1 MKAVVMAGGFGTRIQ
16 PLTHSRPKP
25 MLPIMNKAM
34 MEYTMMSLKEL
45 GIKEFIVLLYFK
57 PEVIQNYFKDGSDF
71 GIDITYVIPDD
82 DYGTAGA
89 VKCAQEY
96 IGNENFVIVSGDLVT
111 DFKFKELFDFH
122 NKRKSKLTIGLTSVE
137 NPLEFGVVICNE
149 DNEIEKFLEK
159 PSWSEVFSD
168 TINTGIYVIEPEILD
183 LIPEKENFDFAKD
196 LFPTL
201 MEDNITLMGYTLQ
214 GYWRDVGNPKS
225 YRDVHED
232 IFKHEFSFKIPGKKK
247 EYPEGI
253 LYTQGDNNSID
264 KTVEIIGT
272 VVLGENITI
281 EQNVQLKNVVIG
293 NNTKIGK
300 SSKIKNSVIW
310 NDVTIEKSVVLDNC
324 VICNNNHIGKGVI
337 ASSGLILAENCD
349 IGELSKIE
357 HDITIWADKI
367 IEPASIIT
375 NNIILGNKYKN
386 SVFEHG
392 SIYGKSNIELT
403 CEMAIKIAEAFAA
416 QLPVNATIIV
426 GNDYDKNSRMLKRA
440 FLSGIVSSGV
450 NVLDIQAV
458 APSVLRFILANCNEL
473 IAGVHF
479 KRCIGDATNSEITFF
494 NEESMRI
501 DSNMAKKIEKA
512 FFSEKFRRVD
522 FQQIGDIKVS
532 EHKKEIKLYQ
542 KSLMQKIDHKI
553 IKHENFKVAIDPMH
567 GIAADI
573 LNSIINKTTIENIVL
588 NSFYDEIKL
597 SNLETLENKSFENVS
612 KIVKALNYNLGIII
626 YPNAQKLRLVD
637 EKGRVLNKIETLYA
651 VLKLLNMEKSENKKR
666 VFLPVWAPDMMDFDN
681 IIIEKGAYSNFTLEQ
696 LKKYDLIATVDGNY
710 AFTEFSYT
718 RDAIYASFKIMELL
732 SINKVKL
739 STLIESFEEFYYR
752 HFHIPCPQ
760 KLKGKMMRKFL
771 QEAKDKKS
779 SAKVGVKIWE
789 NDTDWIL
796 MLPHQYSESL
806 NLYIQ
811 AKDSVSGEK
820 IYNKYIEKMEN
831 WKRE

>member
-25 MLPIMNKAM
+25 MLPIMNKPM

-57 PEVIQNYFKDGSDF
+57 PEVIQDYFKDGSEF
-71 GIDITYVIPDD
+71 GINITYVIPDD

-89 VKCAQEY
+89 VKCAQKY
-96 IGNENFVIVSGDLVT
+96 IGDENFIIVSGDLVT
-111 DFKFKELFDFH
+111 DFNFKELFNFH
-122 NKRKSKLTIGLTSVE
+122 KKRKSKLTIGLTPVE

-168 TINTGIYVIEPEILD
+168 TINTGIYVIEPEILNY
-183 LIPEKENFDFAKD
+183 IPEKENFDFAKD

-201 MEDNITLMGYTLQ
+201 MEDNITLMGYTLK

-232 IFKHEFSFKIPGKKK
+232 IFKKEFSFKISGKKK
-247 EYPEGI
+247 EYPDGT
-253 LYTQGDNNSID
+253 LYLQGKNNLID
-264 KTVEIIGT
+264 KSVEIIGT
-272 VVLGENITI
+272 VILGKNIIIEN
-281 EQNVQLKNVVIG
+281 NVQLKNVVIG
-293 NNTKIGK
+293 DNTKIGK
-300 SSKIKNSVIW
+300 SSKIKNSIIW
-310 NDVTIEKSVVLDNC
+310 NDANIEKNVVLDNC

-375 NNIILGNKYKN
+375 NNIILGHRYKN
-386 SVFEHG
+386 SLFEH
-392 SIYGKSNIELT
+392 SLIYGKSNVELT

-416 QLPVNATIIV
+416 QLPMNSTIIV

-440 FLSGIVSSGV
+440 FLSGVVSSGV

-458 APSVLRFILANCNEL
+458 APSVLRFTLENCNEL

-479 KRCIGDATNSEITFF
+479 KRCIGDATNSEMTFF

-501 DSNMAKKIEKA
+501 NSSMVKKIEKA

-522 FQQIGDIKVS
+522 FTQIGSIKVS
-532 EHKKEIKLYQ
+532 EHKKEKKAYQ
-542 KSLMQKIDHKI
+542 KSLMEKIDHKI

-567 GIAADI
+567 GIAADV

-588 NSFYDEIKL
+588 NSFYDTLKL
-597 SNLETLENKSFENVS
+597 SNLEILENKSFENIS

-626 YPNAQKLRLVD
+626 YPNAQKLRLVN

-651 VLKLLNMEKSENKKR
+651 VLKLLNMEKSTKK
-666 VFLPVWAPDMMDFDN
+666 VFLPVWAPDMMNFDN
-681 IIIEKGAYSNFTLEQ
+681 IIIEKGAYNNFKIEQ
-696 LKKYDLIATVDGNY
+696 LKEYDLIATVDGNF

-732 SINKVKL
+732 SIHKVKL
-739 STLIESFEEFYYR
+739 SKLIESFEEFYYH

-771 QEAKDKKS
+771 KEAKDKKS
-779 SAKVGVKIWE
+779 STKVGVKIWE
-789 NDTDWIL
+789 NETDWIL

-811 AKDSVSGEK
+811 AKDSVRGER
-820 IYNKYIEKMEN
+820 IYKKYMEKMEN